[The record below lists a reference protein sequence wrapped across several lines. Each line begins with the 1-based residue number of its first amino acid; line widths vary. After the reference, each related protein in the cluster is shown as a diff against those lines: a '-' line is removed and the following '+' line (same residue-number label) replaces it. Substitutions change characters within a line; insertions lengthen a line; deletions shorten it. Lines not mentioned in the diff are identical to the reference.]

1 MGKRSHILPAA
12 LIAAMFGAPG
22 EGADLPDDPLLFFAH
37 CTGRLS
43 AELSHHWMMA
53 SARADDIEALR
64 RQFIEVLEMM
74 TPEGAGREVLGWRL
88 DARAAHAALL
98 TRATFQDDAWARD
111 RAASEIA
118 HCASFLLGPSD
129 APTAEPAAT
138 PPLPAS
144 QLVP

>member
-43 AELSHHWMMA
+43 AELSHHWMLA
-53 SARADDIEALR
+53 SAEADGIEALR
-64 RQFIEVLEMM
+64 REFIEVLEMM

-98 TRATFQDDAWARD
+98 TRAMFQSDDWASD

-118 HCASFLLGPSD
+118 QCTSFLLGPGD
-129 APTAEPAAT
+129 APVEDPPAT

-144 QLVP
+144 QPIP